1 MLTEDFVNKFL
12 DVRSRIGDEWT
23 CLCPYHDDTSP
34 SFSVNVKRDL
44 FICFACGAKG
54 TVKELAEYLKAGVT
68 GFSKPEINEEDYI
81 SDLIGTASELKN
93 EDDGEAILPAGSL
106 ARFRNHTD
114 YWKERGFSQQTQA
127 DFELGYDPLNNHAII
142 PLKDINFNLVGV
154 IRRQLDADAVPRYRY
169 PKGFRIS
176 NFVFNSGYVR
186 DSERIA
192 IVEGSLDAIAC
203 YEAGIPAVA
212 LLGSRVSKVQEEILR
227 KLGPDYFVVMTDR
240 DDAGRAVAST
250 LKTMFKS
257 RVTVPDYQK
266 EWLGKDPADLTS
278 TQRRHMFNDSTSSWW
293 F

>member
-1 MLTEDFVNKFL
+1 MQTEDFVNKFL

-34 SFSVNVKRDL
+34 SFSVNVKRNL

-68 GFSKPEINEEDYI
+68 GFSKPEVNEEDYI
-81 SDLIGTASELKN
+81 NDLIGTLSELKT
-93 EDDGEAILPAGSL
+93 EDDGEVALSDSYL

-114 YWKERGFSQQTQA
+114 YWKERGFSQKTQA
-127 DFELGYDPLNNHAII
+127 DFELGYDPVHNHAII
-142 PLKDINFNLVGV
+142 PLKDINYNLVGV

-176 NFVFNSGYVR
+176 NFLFNACYVR

-212 LLGSRVSKVQEEILR
+212 LLGSRVSKVQEEILK
-227 KLGPDYFVVMTDR
+227 KLGPDYYVVMTDR
-240 DDAGRAVAST
+240 DSAGRAVANT

-257 RVTVPDYQK
+257 RAVVPEYQN
-266 EWLGKDPADLTS
+266 EWQGKDPADLTPA
-278 TQRRHMFNDSTSSWW
+278 QRHMMFSDSNSSLW